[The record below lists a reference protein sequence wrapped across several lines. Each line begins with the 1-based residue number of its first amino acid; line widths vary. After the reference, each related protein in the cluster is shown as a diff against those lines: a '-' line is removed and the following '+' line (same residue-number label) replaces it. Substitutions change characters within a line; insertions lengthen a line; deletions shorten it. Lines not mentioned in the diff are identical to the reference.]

1 MPHLFTSDTHPNQ
14 SNQEGTGNHSIYG
27 KSGDCLQA
35 FYLRK
40 QANTVCPILGFASLA
55 LRPKIR
61 FQSRYYLPK
70 IQESWSR
77 PLSGIQIPTIN
88 VPSFHSFRF
97 LWSPWDFC
105 RAHHTPAEPHLKMVS
120 VWSEDLCLMPDKSGV
135 GVTGSGMFHAR
146 SPQIKHLSMLGV
158 LPLGK
163 RLLQWSFLF
172 SSMWFFLGL

>member
-40 QANTVCPILGFASLA
+40 QANMVCPILGFASLA

-88 VPSFHSFRF
+88 VPSFHCFRF
-97 LWSPWDFC
+97 LWSPWIF
-105 RAHHTPAEPHLKMVS
+105 AEPTTHQQSHTSKWFQSGAKISAWCQTNLES
-120 VWSEDLCLMPDKSGV
+120 VLLALGCFMLALPK
-135 GVTGSGMFHAR
+135 
-146 SPQIKHLSMLGV
+146 LSIF
-158 LPLGK
+158 PC
-163 RLLQWSFLF
+163 
-172 SSMWFFLGL
+172 